1 MFAARLDAAAAN
13 QPSPMHTPVI
23 SFNSDAPVINQQRG
37 RHVDNSSIHPRKLT
51 KDVWFY
57 VHELGRAIGR
67 VKNKESFPGYFKV
80 TLDNDTVFVVQNA
93 TIIRGRY
100 MKRSLNGNT
109 FRFDRM

>member
-1 MFAARLDAAAAN
+1 
-13 QPSPMHTPVI
+13 
-23 SFNSDAPVINQQRG
+23 
-37 RHVDNSSIHPRKLT
+37 
-51 KDVWFY
+51 
-57 VHELGRAIGR
+57 RAIGR